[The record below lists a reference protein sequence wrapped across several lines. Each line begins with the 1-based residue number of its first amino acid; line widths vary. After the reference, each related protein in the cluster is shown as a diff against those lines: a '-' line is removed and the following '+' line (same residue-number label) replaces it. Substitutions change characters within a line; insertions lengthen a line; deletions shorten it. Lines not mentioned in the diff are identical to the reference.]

1 MTVEIQTN
9 CIPCM
14 QGKHEDC
21 LKENCLC
28 KNDNHGVKIP
38 TLKEGVKV
46 DFEKPIDDNF
56 YEDVKEVNNEIRKE
70 PKAYR
75 NENWDLVASEI
86 QSENY
91 FLTLREN
98 KDIWYYN
105 KRERIYKPHGHTIIE
120 ESCQRMINRCTNK
133 TVREIVET
141 IRRNKT
147 MIDSKK
153 LFESRYIN
161 TQNGILDP
169 KTFKLKL
176 HSPEYYT
183 ISKLPFSVN
192 HNARNL
198 KLWNHILTIIDVKD
212 INLIMELIWICISNE
227 NPFKKMFVF
236 KGLANTQKTT
246 LADILVWIIGH
257 ENVSRER
264 PVQYLSR
271 DSRFSTSKFMGKRMN
286 IASEIG
292 NLTEDMLEIQKSLV
306 GAELQNTERKFDNA
320 ERHFDP
326 NHFVFLFTTNN
337 LGETYSKIND
347 NSVITRY
354 QFIIFRNQI
363 NESKTN
369 GQWYNE
375 LFKDK
380 QDKQSAIDTI
390 VNIVINYI
398 KTQSQNKIPK
408 TKWSN
413 IADTKKILDEEM
425 PIEDKYF
432 KEEKIISIPGSKLS
446 LEEIKKDFESY
457 VGYKVNNQ
465 EMGTLMKKHGFISS
479 QSNSRTVYKG
489 YGFANTTPKHP
500 TLD

>member
-1 MTVEIQTN
+1 MSRYHCYSCDKEDDIASRLNECYELGHEVLKVLDENDYDTN
-9 CIPCM
+9 
-14 QGKHEDC
+14 Q
-21 LKENCLC
+21 
-28 KNDNHGVKIP
+28 KNDTIN
-38 TLKEGVKV
+38 KES
-46 DFEKPIDDNF
+46 
-56 YEDVKEVNNEIRKE
+56 
-70 PKAYR
+70 KAYQ
-75 NENWDLVASEI
+75 NDNWDLVASEI

-105 KRERIYKPHGHTIIE
+105 KSEGIYKPHGHTIIE
-120 ESCQRMINRCTNK
+120 ESCQRMIDRCQNR
-133 TVREIVET
+133 TVKEVIET
-141 IRRNKT
+141 IKRNKT
-147 MIDSKK
+147 MINSKE
-153 LFESRYIN
+153 LFESRHIH
-161 TQNGILDP
+161 TQSGILDAN
-169 KTFKLKL
+169 TFNEKP

-212 INLIMELIWICISNE
+212 INLIMELIWICISKN

-236 KGLANTQKTT
+236 KGPTNTQKTT
-246 LADILVWIIGH
+246 LADILVWIIGY

-286 IASEIG
+286 VASEIG

-306 GAELQNTERKFDNA
+306 GSELQNTERKHDNT

-326 NHFVFLFTTNN
+326 NRFVFLFTTNN

-347 NSVITRY
+347 NSVITRF
-354 QFIIFRNQI
+354 QFIIFRNQLDD
-363 NESKTN
+363 SKTN

-375 LFKDK
+375 FFKDQ

-390 VNIVINYI
+390 VNIVIHY
-398 KTQSQNKIPK
+398 KKAQSLNKIPP

-432 KEEKIISIPGSKLS
+432 KEEKIISIPGSKLTVD
-446 LEEIKKDFESY
+446 EIKKDFESF

-489 YGFANTTPKHP
+489 YSFTNTKPKQP

>member
-1 MTVEIQTN
+1 MTL
-9 CIPCM
+9 
-14 QGKHEDC
+14 ED
-21 LKENCLC
+21 LKGIEFNAQLI
-28 KNDNHGVKIP
+28 N
-38 TLKEGVKV
+38 E
-46 DFEKPIDDNF
+46 
-56 YEDVKEVNNEIRKE
+56 EVNYKIDKE
-70 PKAYR
+70 PKAYQ
-75 NENWDLVASEI
+75 NKNWDLVASEI
-86 QSENY
+86 QSENN

-98 KDIWYYN
+98 KEIWYYN
-105 KRERIYKPHGHTIIE
+105 KSEGIYKPHGHTIIE
-120 ESCQRMINRCTNK
+120 ESCQRMVDKCTNK
-133 TVREIVET
+133 TVKEVIET

-153 LFESRYIN
+153 LFESKYIN

-169 KTFKLKL
+169 KTFELKP

-183 ISKLPFSVN
+183 TSKLPFSVD
-192 HNARNL
+192 HNARNP

-212 INLIMELIWICISNE
+212 LNLIMELIWICISNN

-236 KGLANTQKTT
+236 KGPTNTQKTT

-264 PVQYLSR
+264 PMQYLSH

-306 GAELQNTERKFDNA
+306 GAELQNTERKHDNT

-347 NSVITRY
+347 NSVITRF
-354 QFIIFRNQI
+354 QFIIFRNQLDD
-363 NESKTN
+363 SKTN

-375 LFKDK
+375 FFKDQ
-380 QDKQSAIDTI
+380 QDKQSSIDTI
-390 VNIVINYI
+390 VNIVINY
-398 KTQSQNKIPK
+398 KKAQSLGKIPS

-425 PIEDKYF
+425 PIQDKYF
-432 KEEKIISIPGSKLS
+432 KEEKIISMPGSKLT
-446 LEEIKKDFESY
+446 LDEIRKDFEFF
-457 VGYKVNNQ
+457 VGYTVNNQ

-479 QSNSRTVYKG
+479 RSNSRTIYKE
-489 YGFANTTPKHP
+489 YAFTNTKHKQP
-500 TLD
+500 TLEK